1 MKEKRENRVTIR
13 LTNRE
18 LALLKANNS
27 NMSVFIRDAALEKA
41 DKYKIIEDKEIIE
54 LENEEKLLKGKLD
67 FLKSN
72 IAYYK
77 KELSSLE
84 KEYNTTYK
92 KIEGVVKTLENKKQL
107 QKLEKEPALTKQQL
121 SERINVFNTIIRIII
136 NKRDNNPNATIN
148 YNNFKTRAYYNSVKD
163 LKMGIINYIEEESMD
178 NNLNVAISDK
188 ETITLNKNDIDHIR
202 VVLE

>member
-41 DKYKIIEDKEIIE
+41 DKYKIIEDEEIIE

-92 KIEGVVKTLENKKQL
+92 KIEGVVETLENKKQL

-178 NNLNVAISDK
+178 NNLNVAISDN

>member
-41 DKYKIIEDKEIIE
+41 DKYKIIEDEEIIE

-92 KIEGVVKTLENKKQL
+92 KIEDVVETLENKKQL
-107 QKLEKEPALTKQQL
+107 QKLEKEPTLTKQQL

-148 YNNFKTRAYYNSVKD
+148 YNNFKTRAYYNSIKD

-178 NNLNVAISDK
+178 NNLNVAISDN

>member
-1 MKEKRENRVTIR
+1 M
-13 LTNRE
+13 
-18 LALLKANNS
+18 
-27 NMSVFIRDAALEKA
+27 
-41 DKYKIIEDKEIIE
+41 
-54 LENEEKLLKGKLD
+54 KLLD
-67 FLKSN
+67 FPYLHCQQ
-72 IAYYK
+72 IF
-77 KELSSLE
+77 
-84 KEYNTTYK
+84 
-92 KIEGVVKTLENKKQL
+92 VKTLENKKQL
-107 QKLEKEPALTKQQL
+107 RKLEKEPALTKQQL

-178 NNLNVAISDK
+178 NNLNVAISDN

>member
-1 MKEKRENRVTIR
+1 MSTI
-13 LTNRE
+13 L
-18 LALLKANNS
+18 S
-27 NMSVFIRDAALEKA
+27 N
-41 DKYKIIEDKEIIE
+41 
-54 LENEEKLLKGKLD
+54 
-67 FLKSN
+67 
-72 IAYYK
+72 
-77 KELSSLE
+77 LE

-92 KIEGVVKTLENKKQL
+92 KIKGVVKTLENKKQL

>member
-1 MKEKRENRVTIR
+1 
-13 LTNRE
+13 
-18 LALLKANNS
+18 
-27 NMSVFIRDAALEKA
+27 MSVFIRDAALEKA
-41 DKYKIIEDKEIIE
+41 DKYKIIEDEEIIE

-84 KEYNTTYK
+84 KEYNTTRK

-178 NNLNVAISDK
+178 NNLNVAISDN

>member
-41 DKYKIIEDKEIIE
+41 DKYKIIEDEEIIE

-72 IAYYK
+72 IEYYK

-84 KEYNTTYK
+84 KEYNTTRK
-92 KIEGVVKTLENKKQL
+92 KIEGVVETLENKKQL
-107 QKLEKEPALTKQQL
+107 QKLEKEPVLTKQQL

-178 NNLNVAISDK
+178 NNLNVAISDN
-188 ETITLNKNDIDHIR
+188 ETITLNNNDIDHIR

>member
-41 DKYKIIEDKEIIE
+41 DKYKIIEDEEIIE

-121 SERINVFNTIIRIII
+121 SERINVFNTIIRI
-136 NKRDNNPNATIN
+136 N

>member
-1 MKEKRENRVTIR
+1 
-13 LTNRE
+13 
-18 LALLKANNS
+18 
-27 NMSVFIRDAALEKA
+27 MSVFIRDAALEKA
-41 DKYKIIEDKEIIE
+41 DKYKIIEDEEIIE

-178 NNLNVAISDK
+178 NNLNVAISDN

>member
-41 DKYKIIEDKEIIE
+41 DKYKIIEDEEIIE

-84 KEYNTTYK
+84 KEYNTTRK
-92 KIEGVVKTLENKKQL
+92 KIKGVVETLENKKQL

-178 NNLNVAISDK
+178 NNLNVAISDN

>member
-1 MKEKRENRVTIR
+1 MKEKREKRVTIR

-41 DKYKIIEDKEIIE
+41 DKYKIIEDEEIIE

-107 QKLEKEPALTKQQL
+107 QKLEMNQHLQ
-121 SERINVFNTIIRIII
+121 
-136 NKRDNNPNATIN
+136 NN
-148 YNNFKTRAYYNSVKD
+148 NSVKE
-163 LKMGIINYIEEESMD
+163 LMYSI
-178 NNLNVAISDK
+178 L
-188 ETITLNKNDIDHIR
+188 L
-202 VVLE
+202 